1 MVKKNLYVYISL
13 ALLFLVLVG
22 VGYYALQPKVIR
34 VKAST
39 TTSLYA
45 TGLLEYLAKE
55 FKKVEPNVEISYIPV
70 GSGEALRLAKEGEVC
85 MVFVHA
91 PSLEKKYL
99 EEGIIEDGKIFA
111 YNYFIIVG
119 PKDDPAKVREAK
131 SAVDAFKRIY
141 EAGEEGKAKFISRG
155 DMSGTNVRELQIW
168 KKAGLN
174 PKGKKWYIES
184 GSGMQ
189 QTLIMANELKAYTL
203 SDIGTFL
210 KLKKDGKLPNLE
222 ILYANGTE
230 LINIYSVYLVK
241 SCKGKEREMAEK
253 FANFVYTHQ
262 DLIGKYGVDKYGQP
276 LFYPAKGKEE
286 LLRKYWEELSKG

>member
-1 MVKKNLYVYISL
+1 MKAPKNMYIISL
-13 ALLFLVLVG
+13 TFLLLVILG
-22 VGYYALQPKVIR
+22 GLAYYATQPKVIR

-45 TGLLEYLAKE
+45 TGLLDYLARE
-55 FKKVEPNVEISYIPV
+55 FEKNEPHVRISYIPV

-99 EEGIIEDGKIFA
+99 EEGVITDGKIFA
-111 YNYFIIVG
+111 YNYFVIVG
-119 PKDDPAKVREAK
+119 PKDDPARVREAK
-131 SAVDAFKRIY
+131 NAVDAFRRIY

-174 PKGKKWYIES
+174 PRGKRWYIES
-184 GSGMQ
+184 GSGME
-189 QTLIMANELKAYTL
+189 QTLIMANEMKAYTL

-262 DLIGKYGVDKYGQP
+262 DLIGKYGLNKYGQP
-276 LFYPAKGKEE
+276 LFYPAKGKEKI
-286 LLRKYWEELSKG
+286 LKKYWEELSK

>member
-1 MVKKNLYVYISL
+1 MKGKNPYLILL
-13 ALLFLVLVG
+13 ALLLLALVG
-22 VGYYALQPKVIR
+22 GLAYHSLQPSVIR

-55 FKKVEPNVEISYIPV
+55 FKKVEPRAEISFIPV

-99 EEGIIEDGKIFA
+99 EEGVITNGKIFA
-111 YNYFIIVG
+111 YNYFVIVG

-131 SAVDAFKRIY
+131 SAVDAFRRIY
-141 EAGEEGKAKFISRG
+141 EAGEEGRAKFVSRG

-168 KKAGLN
+168 KMAGLN
-174 PKGKKWYIES
+174 PRGKRWYIES

-189 QTLIMANELKAYTL
+189 ETLIMANELRAYTL

-210 KLKKDGKLPNLE
+210 KLKKEGRLPNLA

-230 LINIYSVYLVK
+230 LINIYSIYLVK
-241 SCKGKEREMAEK
+241 SCKGEEREIAKK
-253 FANFVYTHQ
+253 FEDFILTHQ
-262 DLIGKYGVDKYGQP
+262 DLIERYGKDKYGRP
-276 LFYPAKGKEE
+276 LFYPAKGREE
-286 LLRKYWEELSKG
+286 ILRKYWEELSR